1 MLPLLGS
8 IMAGFMGRK
17 LGVTGTQIIT
27 CASVIL
33 TTILAVFAFFEVAI
47 SNISVYIK
55 LFR

>member
-8 IMAGFMGRK
+8 ILAGFMGRK

-27 CASVIL
+27 CTSVIL
-33 TTILAVFAFFEVAI
+33 TTILAVFVFFEVAV